1 MALRAIAASPG
12 FAGKFF
18 VVCAIGLTGTGWYLH
33 ETSRPAS
40 DDALS
45 EVANDAPASAT
56 VAASGPAASAT
67 MAQAPAAPVAPT
79 APAYRVESAVV
90 EHSFSEAAQRLGL
103 DASTTARLTRAFAGR
118 LDFRRDLQ
126 RGSEVSFVF
135 RNQANVASA
144 ANARTDA
151 TNSANANV
159 TVSAKSSDTSQPFD
173 TPVAVR
179 ISTGKDSH
187 DLFLYRNLAG
197 KAFYYSA
204 DGHSATP
211 SFLRYPVK
219 FTRVSSHFAMRR
231 LDPVT
236 HRVQPHEGVDLA
248 APIGTPVHATARGT
262 VAYVGWKTGYGKVVM
277 LDNFG
282 PYSTTFAHLSRFA
295 KHLKAGDAVR
305 QGEVI
310 GYVGKTGWATGPHLH
325 YEVHVDEVA
334 QDPLTVDLPHRDPLR
349 GADKQRF
356 AQQVERLD
364 ALL

>member
-1 MALRAIAASPG
+1 MTSAAWHLHRAS
-12 FAGKFF
+12 
-18 VVCAIGLTGTGWYLH
+18 LH
-33 ETSRPAS
+33 AN
-40 DDALS
+40 DDALG
-45 EVANDAPASAT
+45 EGANVSAALPASAG
-56 VAASGPAASAT
+56 VRSNAGASASDAASGPAVAK
-67 MAQAPAAPVAPT
+67 AAAEPP
-79 APAYRVESAVV
+79 PYRVKTAVV

-103 DASTTARLTRAFAGR
+103 DAATTAQLTKAFAGR
-118 LDFRRDLQ
+118 VDFRRDLQ

-135 RNQANVASA
+135 RNA
-144 ANARTDA
+144 AG
-151 TNSANANV
+151 SANPQTNAQTNPQAD
-159 TVSAKSSDTSQPFD
+159 TQTNAPASDARAAASTSTPTQPATSAGAASR

-179 ISTGKDSH
+179 ISTGTASH

-204 DGHSATP
+204 DGHSAAP

-219 FTRVSSHFAMRR
+219 FTRISSHFALRR

-236 HRVQPHEGVDLA
+236 HRIQPHEGVDLA
-248 APIGTPVHATARGT
+248 APVGTPVHATARGT
-262 VAYVGWKTGYGKVVM
+262 VTWVGWKTGYGKVVM

-282 PYSTTFAHLSRFA
+282 PYSTTFAHLSRYA
-295 KHLKAGDAVR
+295 KHLKAGDSVR
-305 QGEVI
+305 QGQVI
-310 GYVGKTGWATGPHLH
+310 GYVGATGWATGPHLH
-325 YEVHVDEVA
+325 YEVHVDQVA

>member
-1 MALRAIAASPG
+1 MAASTG
-12 FAGKFF
+12 FAGKCL
-18 VVCAIGLTGTGWYLH
+18 VVCAIGLTGAAWYLH
-33 ETSRPAS
+33 RVSLPVPLSVSLPAS
-40 DDALS
+40 DDALG
-45 EVANDAPASAT
+45 EAAMNAPVRASASAAASPPAAEP
-56 VAASGPAASAT
+56 VAAAAS
-67 MAQAPAAPVAPT
+67 
-79 APAYRVESAVV
+79 APAYRVQTAVV
-90 EHSFSEAAQRLGL
+90 EHSFAEAAQRLGL
-103 DASTTARLTRAFAGR
+103 DASTTARLTRAFSGR

-135 RNQANVASA
+135 RNEAAPAGAAS
-144 ANARTDA
+144 D
-151 TNSANANV
+151 V
-159 TVSAKSSDTSQPFD
+159 SSDASVVTSSRPPQQTGDTQRPFAA
-173 TPVAVR
+173 PVAVR

-187 DLFLYRNLAG
+187 DLYLYRNLAG

-204 DGHSATP
+204 DGHAAAP
-211 SFLRYPVK
+211 SFLRYPLK
-219 FTRVSSHFAMRR
+219 FTRISSHFALRR

-248 APIGTPVHATARGT
+248 APAGTPVHATARGT
-262 VAYVGWKTGYGKVVM
+262 VTYVGWQTGYGKVVM
-277 LDNFG
+277 VKNFG
-282 PYSTTFAHLSRFA
+282 PYATTFAHLSRYA

-310 GYVGKTGWATGPHLH
+310 GYVGATGWATGPHLH